1 MTGRLRAVL
10 AVVLLAQAAPR
21 VLRGEEA
28 PRDRPARLTA
38 RTVPGS
44 LLATSAPPPQ
54 APVTSD
60 TGVGPVATPLTIE
73 VITWGQG
80 EPVWERFG
88 HNAIRI
94 RDARAGS
101 DFAYN
106 WGMFD
111 FNQPNFLGR
120 FLSGDT
126 KYWMEPTPTAMMV
139 DFYQRLGRPAT
150 IQRLN
155 LSPSQ
160 AMELQRF
167 VEWNAREENK
177 WYRYD
182 YFLDNCSTRLR
193 DALDRALGG
202 QLRREWGGDTT
213 RHTFRSEA
221 LRLVEGLPFTQQGMD
236 IALGRPADRD
246 MTAWEEAYVP
256 MRLRDR
262 LRTVRIAGAGGA
274 SVPLVASEYE
284 VAASSHVVEAPVWPR
299 HDARNLVIGTLLGL
313 LFALSAVR
321 AGRDRR
327 WGVLFG
333 GVGSVWAFV
342 VGLLGVILLL
352 AWTMTRH
359 QFWYAN
365 ENLLLANPVTLPLAV
380 LIPLAVSRPRWAG
393 PAFAIATINV
403 ALGTLALLLK
413 VLPGA
418 QQNMGVIMLLLPMHV
433 GMLLGLGA
441 LRARRGPPPQVG
453 RESSLRSE

>member
-1 MTGRLRAVL
+1 MSGRPRALLLLLAAAFLWGGAPRALRA
-10 AVVLLAQAAPR
+10 QA
-21 VLRGEEA
+21 
-28 PRDRPARLTA
+28 
-38 RTVPGS
+38 S
-44 LLATSAPPPQ
+44 
-54 APVTSD
+54 
-60 TGVGPVATPLTIE
+60 PLTVE

-94 RDARAGS
+94 RDARTGS
-101 DFAYN
+101 DLAYN

-126 KYWMEPTPTAMMV
+126 KYWMEPTPTSLMV
-139 DFYQRLGRPAT
+139 EFYQRLGRPAI

-155 LSPSQ
+155 LSPAQ
-160 AMELQRF
+160 AMQLQQF

-221 LRLVEGLPFTQQGMD
+221 LRLVEGMPFTQQGMD
-236 IALGRPADRD
+236 IALGRPADRA
-246 MTAWEEAYVP
+246 MTAWEEGYVP

-262 LRTVRIAGAGGA
+262 LRTVRIASAGGA
-274 SVPLVASEYE
+274 TVPLVASEYE
-284 VAASSHVVEAPVWPR
+284 VAATSQVTEAAAWPR
-299 HDARNLVIGTLLGL
+299 HETRNLVIGALVGL
-313 LFALSAVR
+313 LFAFSAIR

-327 WGVLFG
+327 WGALLG
-333 GVGSVWAFV
+333 GVGSLWAFV
-342 VGLLGVILLL
+342 TGVLGVILLL
-352 AWTMTRH
+352 AWIATRH

-365 ENLLLANPVTLPLAV
+365 ENLLLVNPITLPLAV
-380 LIPLAVSRPRWAG
+380 LIPLAVRRPRWGG
-393 PAFAIATINV
+393 PAFAIATVNIV
-403 ALGTLALLLK
+403 LACAALLLK
-413 VLPGA
+413 VDRA
-418 QQNMGVIMLLLPMHV
+418 SQDNMGVIMLMFPMHV
-433 GMLLGLGA
+433 GMVLA
-441 LRARRGPPPQVG
+441 TAQLRMPAAERVTG
-453 RESSLRSE
+453 

>member
-1 MTGRLRAVL
+1 VSGRPRALLLLAAAFLWGGAPRALRA
-10 AVVLLAQAAPR
+10 Q
-21 VLRGEEA
+21 E
-28 PRDRPARLTA
+28 
-38 RTVPGS
+38 S
-44 LLATSAPPPQ
+44 
-54 APVTSD
+54 
-60 TGVGPVATPLTIE
+60 PLTVE

-94 RDARAGS
+94 RDARTGS
-101 DFAYN
+101 DLAYN

-126 KYWMEPTPTAMMV
+126 KYWMEPTPTSLMV
-139 DFYQRLGRPAT
+139 EFYQRLGRPAI

-155 LSPSQ
+155 LSPAQ
-160 AMELQRF
+160 AMQLQQF

-221 LRLVEGLPFTQQGMD
+221 LRLVEGMPFTQQGMD
-236 IALGRPADRD
+236 IALGRPADRA
-246 MTAWEEAYVP
+246 MTAWEEGYVP

-274 SVPLVASEYE
+274 TVPLVASEYE
-284 VAASSHVVEAPVWPR
+284 VAATSQVTEAAAWPR
-299 HDARNLVIGTLLGL
+299 HETRNLVIGALVGL
-313 LFALSAVR
+313 LFAFSAIR

-327 WGVLFG
+327 WGALLG
-333 GVGSVWAFV
+333 ATGSLWAFV
-342 VGLLGVILLL
+342 VGTLGVVLVL

-365 ENLLLANPVTLPLAV
+365 ENLLLINPITLPLALLV
-380 LIPLAVSRPRWAG
+380 PLAISRPRWTRA
-393 PAFAIATINV
+393 AFALATIGAVLALV
-403 ALGTLALLLK
+403 ALCLKLA
-413 VLPGA
+413 PGA
-418 QQNMGVIMLLLPMHV
+418 QQNMSVIMLVLPMHL
-433 GMLLGLGA
+433 GMLVAAGL
-441 LRARRGPPPQVG
+441 LRARHATRVAG
-453 RESSLRSE
+453 